1 MERAV
6 HGGARLEATVVPP
19 GDKSV
24 SHRAALLNAISDGRA
39 KVTNFCVGD
48 DRTSMLGCLRGLGV
62 EIAES
67 VEDGIE
73 TFTINGKGL
82 DGLSEPL
89 DYLYAGNSGTTM
101 RLVSGLLAAQP
112 FFSVITGDSSLR
124 GRPMKR
130 ILTPLSMMGAQV
142 MGRGGGSLAPL
153 AFDGGGLHGIEYEMP
168 VASAQLK
175 SCILIAGLFAEGDTS
190 VIQPAESRDHTERMM
205 ASMGAD
211 VEKDGLRLTVRR
223 PSRPLASLDIQVP
236 CDISGAAFWLVA
248 GAAHP
253 NARITV
259 QGVGINPSRTGV
271 LDVLDEMGANIRM
284 ENVREVGNEP
294 SADLVVESSDLRGVE
309 ISGDIIPRVIDELP
323 VLAGGRF
330 PGKWADRHQGRR
342 RTQGE
347 GVRPDFLHR
356 RGSGHAGRE
365 DSRDRRRHDDRGRL
379 QVEWRGGRELW
390 RPQDSDVHGGRRPDS
405 RWLDHRRRIRGGRRF
420 VPDLLGRTGR
430 CASLKIRGAPIPRR
444 NGGDACSFSPGR
456 PALART
462 RF

>member
-1 MERAV
+1 MERTV
-6 HGGARLEATVVPP
+6 HGSARLEATVVPP
-19 GDKSV
+19 GDKSI
-24 SHRAALLNAISDGRA
+24 SHRAALLNAISDGQA

-62 EIAES
+62 EIEES

-73 TFTINGKGL
+73 TFTINGMGL
-82 DGLSEPL
+82 DGLSEPS

-101 RLVSGLLAAQP
+101 RLVSGLLASQP

-175 SCILIAGLFAEGDTS
+175 SCILIAGLFSEGETS

-211 VEKDGLRLTVRR
+211 VDKDGPRLTVRR
-223 PSRPLASLDIQVP
+223 PSRLASLDIQVP

-271 LDVLDEMGANIRM
+271 LDVLRDMGANIAV

-294 SADLVVESSDLRGVE
+294 SADLVVETSNLRGVE
-309 ISGDIIPRVIDELP
+309 ISGDVIPRVIDELP
-323 VLAGGRF
+323 VLAVAASQATGQTVIRDASELRVKESDRIAATVTGLAGLGAKVRETEDGMIIEGGSR
-330 PGKWADRHQGRR
+330 
-342 RTQGE
+342 
-347 GVRPDFLHR
+347 L
-356 RGSGHAGRE
+356 RGAEVASFG
-365 DSRDRRRHDDRGRL
+365 
-379 QVEWRGGRELW
+379 
-390 RPQDSDVHGGRRPDS
+390 
-405 RWLDHRRRIRGGRRF
+405 DHRIAMSMAIAGLIA
-420 VPDLLGRTGR
+420 D
-430 CASLKIRGAPIPRR
+430 GATTI
-444 NGGDACSFSPGR
+444 GDSEAADVSY
-456 PALART
+456 PAFWDELENAKA
-462 RF
+462 